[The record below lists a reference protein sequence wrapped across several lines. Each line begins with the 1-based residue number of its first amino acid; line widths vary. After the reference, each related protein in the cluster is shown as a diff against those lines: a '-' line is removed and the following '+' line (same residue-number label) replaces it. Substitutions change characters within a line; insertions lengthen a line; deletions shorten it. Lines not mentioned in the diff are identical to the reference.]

1 MLESKKQEL
10 LRNAANL
17 MGHEELAGRLKVAP
31 SVLDAWMNGG
41 ASMPDRELRL
51 LADILDKFAANR

>member
-17 MGHEELAGRLKVAP
+17 MGHEELAGRLKVP
-31 SVLDAWMNGG
+31 VRVLDAWMNGQ
-41 ASMPDRELRL
+41 ASMPDRELKA
-51 LADILDKFAANR
+51 LADILDKFAADK